1 MFNNEIYFGE
11 LKMKCLEV
19 TKLISDAQ
27 ERPLLFGERIGMQTH
42 LLFCPHCRHFKQH
55 CEQMSKLMKKFADGK

>member
-1 MFNNEIYFGE
+1 
-11 LKMKCLEV
+11 MKCLEV